1 MQTWFWM
8 IFRAALIMTGFI
20 FAGHLSRSAFTRL
33 IVHDDAR
40 RRIWTLLD
48 QATYAGILGFGAI
61 CALGTAGF
69 DIVPLVAGLA
79 LLGFALGFA
88 LKDAL
93 SNAVSGV
100 MILVHR
106 PFAAGDTV
114 AVAGFE
120 GKVLDTDLRYTVLE
134 ADGKRYLVPNTT
146 VLNSP
151 VTVTLIGA
159 KDKPEWP
166 LQS

>member
-1 MQTWFWM
+1 MLSWFSM

-20 FAGHLSRSAFTRL
+20 VAGHLSRNAFTRL
-33 IVHDDAR
+33 IVHDEAR
-40 RRIWTLLD
+40 RGIWELLD
-48 QATYAGILGFGAI
+48 RAAYAGIIGLGVI

-69 DIVPLVAGLA
+69 DIVPLIAGLG
-79 LLGFALGFA
+79 LSGFALGFA

-106 PFAAGDTV
+106 PFVTGDSI

-120 GKVLDTDLRYTVLE
+120 GKVAGTDLRYTILE
-134 ADGKRYLVPNTT
+134 AEGKRHLVPNST

-151 VTVTLIGA
+151 VTVTLAVADETSGPHA
-159 KDKPEWP
+159 
-166 LQS
+166 SA

>member
-1 MQTWFWM
+1 MMTWFSM

-20 FAGHLSRSAFTRL
+20 FAGHLSRNAFTRL
-33 IVHDDAR
+33 IVHDEAR
-40 RRIWTLLD
+40 RGIWLLLD
-48 QATYAGILGFGAI
+48 RAAYAAILGFGAI

-69 DIVPLVAGLA
+69 DIFPLIAGLG

-93 SNAVSGV
+93 SNALSGV
-100 MILVHR
+100 LILLYR
-106 PFAAGDTV
+106 PFVAGDTI

-120 GKVLDTDLRYTVLE
+120 GKVVDTDLRYTRLE
-134 ADGKRYLVPNTT
+134 ADGARYLVPNAT

-151 VTVTLIGA
+151 VTVTV
-159 KDKPEWP
+159 
-166 LQS
+166 QSAGTRSGLSPSV